1 MRWVCARLHYGYFKL
16 SVCPQPASP
25 HIRIRS
31 LPFFTSLD
39 DRIDDE
45 ADEGLIFDFVPF
57 FKDNSSLESTWYL
70 VQCMC

>member
-16 SVCPQPASP
+16 SVCLQPAGP

-39 DRIDDE
+39 DRVDDE
-45 ADEGLIFDFVPF
+45 AEVGGSYSTFLSFFH
-57 FKDNSSLESTWYL
+57 FKDKS
-70 VQCMC
+70 